1 MVDGKYNFYQHLGNW
16 WWRDAVRIPHVSADY
31 FLCQNG
37 KTYSM
42 PLITVRQDI
51 GSYEVNVVRRDR
63 QDLYFTRKAYWKW
76 WTELRDE
83 YTLEEFFS
91 YGKTNDR
98 YIKRSQL
105 I

>member
-1 MVDGKYNFYQHLGNW
+1 M
-16 WWRDAVRIPHVSADY
+16 
-31 FLCQNG
+31 
-37 KTYSM
+37 
-42 PLITVRQDI
+42 
-51 GSYEVNVVRRDR
+51 GSYEENYVRDDR

-83 YTLEEFFS
+83 YTLKDFFS
-91 YGKTNDR
+91 YGKPNDR